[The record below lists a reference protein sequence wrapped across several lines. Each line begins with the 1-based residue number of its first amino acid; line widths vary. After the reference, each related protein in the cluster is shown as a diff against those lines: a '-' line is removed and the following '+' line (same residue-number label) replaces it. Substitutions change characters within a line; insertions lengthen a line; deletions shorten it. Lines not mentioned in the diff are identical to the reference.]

1 MVSGIGGT
9 SGGSCVR
16 AERGGGGGR
25 ARVFIGVVVVVFISK
40 SVVDVYGTSIVYGGV
55 GLGSR
60 SKDTP

>member
-1 MVSGIGGT
+1 M
-9 SGGSCVR
+9 R

>member
-25 ARVFIGVVVVVFISK
+25 ARVFNGVVVVVFITK
-40 SVVDVYGTSIVYGGV
+40 SVDDVCETSIGYGGRWF
-55 GLGSR
+55 GQ
-60 SKDTP
+60 P

>member
-25 ARVFIGVVVVVFISK
+25 ARAFIGVVVVFISK
-40 SVVDVYGTSIVYGGV
+40 SVVGVCGTSIVYGGV
-55 GLGSR
+55 GQ
-60 SKDTP
+60 P